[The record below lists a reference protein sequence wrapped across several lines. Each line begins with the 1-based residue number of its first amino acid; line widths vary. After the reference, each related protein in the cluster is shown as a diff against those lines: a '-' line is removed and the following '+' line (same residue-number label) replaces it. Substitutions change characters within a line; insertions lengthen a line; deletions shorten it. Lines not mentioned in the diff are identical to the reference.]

1 MKTSLTL
8 VAALLWQMASVSAG
22 PISDPRHLRYERA
35 VALPDGSAG
44 QACVMLDATVFAHAA
59 TESLNDLRL
68 YAKNSGVEVPFTLTE
83 SETQP
88 PEEESTQVRNV
99 EGRNGDVSFDIVM
112 PQRPYTAVVLN
123 LAAKD
128 FLATAQVYGVQG
140 VGKRTD
146 LGSFA
151 LFDLS
156 AQHLSRST
164 TLPLQE
170 STFSELH
177 IVLHLAAAPGSQNH
191 DLGPAIVKEASVP
204 PSREAQT
211 LYTTVAETTT
221 FAQRGHKS
229 MAKIRIPAHVPVERV
244 SLALDPGF
252 DKNFARPVDITATPD
267 ATRDREAIETI
278 HGEISRVKLA
288 GGSSGVP
295 GVPGV
300 PTVPIDSSRMS
311 VDAVLGAN
319 LRNGATVDLAIE
331 NDGNQPLP
339 LRSVRLEMRQRRI
352 CFDAAANSAPY
363 ILMYGDAVLRAPL
376 YNYARLF
383 NSAAQP
389 VVATLGPE
397 QVNPSFIA
405 RVDRRSYSERHPEL
419 LWVLLLAVFAVLGS
433 IALRNNRRHRQ
444 RN

>member
-8 VAALLWQMASVSAG
+8 VAALFWQMASVSAG
-22 PISDPRHLRYERA
+22 PISDPQHLRYERA
-35 VALPDGSAG
+35 VALPEGASG

-59 TESLNDLRL
+59 AESLSDLRL

-83 SETQP
+83 SETQH

-99 EGRNGDVSFDIVM
+99 TGRNGDVSFDIVM
-112 PQRPYTAVVLN
+112 PPRPYTAVVLD
-123 LAAKD
+123 LTAKD
-128 FLATAQVYGVQG
+128 FLATAQVYGMQG
-140 VGKRTD
+140 IGKRTD

-177 IVLHLAAAPGSQNH
+177 VELHLVPAPGSQSH
-191 DLGPAIVKEASVP
+191 DLGPAIVKAASVP

-221 FAQRGHKS
+221 FVQRGHES
-229 MAKIRIPAHVPVERV
+229 LTTIRIPAHVPVERV

-252 DKNFARPVDITATPD
+252 DKNFARTVGITATPD
-267 ATRDREAIETI
+267 ETRDREAIETI

-288 GGSSGVP
+288 AGSSSGVP
-295 GVPGV
+295 GI
-300 PTVPIDSSRMS
+300 PIDSRRMS

-319 LRNGATVDLAIE
+319 LRNAARVDLAVE
-331 NDGNQPLP
+331 NGESEPLP

-352 CFDAAANSAPY
+352 CFDGAAKNAPY

-376 YNYARLF
+376 YNYTRLF
-383 NSAAQP
+383 TSAVQP
-389 VVATLGPE
+389 IVATLGPE
-397 QVNPSFIA
+397 QVNPSFMV
-405 RVDRRSYSERHPEL
+405 RVDRRTYSERHPEL
-419 LWVLLLAVFAVLGS
+419 PWIALLAVFAVLGS

>member
-8 VAALLWQMASVSAG
+8 AAALLWQMASVSAG
-22 PISDPRHLRYERA
+22 PIADPQHLRYERA
-35 VALPDGSAG
+35 VAPPEGVSG
-44 QACVMLDATVFAHAA
+44 QACVALDATVFAHAA
-59 TESLNDLRL
+59 TESLSDLRL

-83 SETQP
+83 SETQR
-88 PEEESTQVRNV
+88 PEEESAQVLDV
-99 EGRNGDVSFDIVM
+99 AGRNGDVSFDIVM
-112 PQRPYTAVVLN
+112 PPRAYTAVVLD

-128 FLATAQVYGVQG
+128 FLATAQVFGVQS
-140 VGKRTD
+140 VDKRTD

-164 TLPLQE
+164 TLSLQE
-170 STFSELH
+170 STFPELH
-177 IVLHLAAAPGSQNH
+177 VVLHLAPASGSPIH
-191 DLGPAIVKEASVP
+191 DLGPAIVKGASVP

-221 FAQRGHKS
+221 FVQRGHES
-229 MAKIRIPAHVPVERV
+229 LAAIRIPAHVPVERV
-244 SLALDPGF
+244 SLALDSSF
-252 DKNFARPVDITATPD
+252 DKNFARAVHITATPD
-267 ATRDREAIETI
+267 AAQDREAVEMI

-288 GGSSGVP
+288 VGSNP
-295 GVPGV
+295 GVPGE
-300 PTVPIDSSRMS
+300 PRVPIDSRRMS

-319 LRNGATVDLAIE
+319 LRNGATVELAVE
-331 NDGNQPLP
+331 NGGNQPLP

-352 CFDAAANSAPY
+352 CFDAVANSAPY

-376 YNYARLF
+376 YDYARLF
-383 NSAAQP
+383 NSVAQSI
-389 VVATLGPE
+389 VATLGPE
-397 QVNPSFIA
+397 QINPSFIA

-419 LWVLLLAVFAVLGS
+419 LWVALLAVFAVLGS

-444 RN
+444 RIRR

>member
-8 VAALLWQMASVSAG
+8 VAALLWQIASVSSG
-22 PISDPRHLRYERA
+22 PISDPQHLRYERA
-35 VALPDGSAG
+35 VALPEGVSG
-44 QACVMLDATVFAHAA
+44 QACVVLDSTVFAHATA
-59 TESLNDLRL
+59 ESLNDLRL

-83 SETQP
+83 SETQH

-99 EGRNGDVSFDIVM
+99 AGHNGEVSFDIVM
-112 PQRPYTAVVLN
+112 PSRPYTAVVLD

-128 FLATAQVYGVQG
+128 FLATAQVYGMQG
-140 VGKRTD
+140 IGRRTD
-146 LGSFA
+146 LGSYA

-164 TLPLQE
+164 TLSFQE

-177 IVLHLAAAPGSQNH
+177 VVLHLAPAPGSQTQN
-191 DLGPAIVKEASVP
+191 LGPAIVKAASVP

-211 LYTTVAETTT
+211 LYTTVAETTVFT
-221 FAQRGHKS
+221 PRGHES
-229 MAKIRIPAHVPVERV
+229 LAAIRIPAHVPVERV
-244 SLALDPGF
+244 SLDLDPGF
-252 DKNFARPVDITATPD
+252 DKNFARMVDITATPD
-267 ATRDREAIETI
+267 ATQDRGAIETI

-288 GGSSGVP
+288 AGSNAGVP
-295 GVPGV
+295 GVP
-300 PTVPIDSSRMS
+300 IDSRRMN

-319 LRNGATVDLAIE
+319 IRNSATVDLAVE

-352 CFDAAANSAPY
+352 CFDAAASGAPY

-383 NSAAQP
+383 NSAVQP
-389 VVATLGPE
+389 IVATLGPE
-397 QVNPSFIA
+397 QVNPSFIV

-419 LWVLLLAVFAVLGS
+419 LWVLLLAVFAILGS
-433 IALRNNRRHRQ
+433 VALRNNRRHRQ
-444 RN
+444 QN

>member
-83 SETQP
+83 SETQH

-112 PQRPYTAVVLN
+112 PSRPYTDVVLD

-140 VGKRTD
+140 IGKRTD

-177 IVLHLAAAPGSQNH
+177 IVLHLAPAPGSQNH
-191 DLGPAIVKEASVP
+191 DLGPAIVKAASVP

-211 LYTTVAETTT
+211 LYTTVAETAEI
-221 FAQRGHKS
+221 AQHGDKS
-229 MAKIRIPAHVPVERV
+229 IATIHIPAHIPVERV
-244 SLALDPGF
+244 SLDLDSGF
-252 DKNFARPVDITATPD
+252 DKNFARMVDITATPE
-267 ATRDREAIETI
+267 ATPEATPDREAIETI
-278 HGEISRVKLA
+278 RGEISRVKLA
-288 GGSSGVP
+288 AGSSSGVP
-295 GVPGV
+295 GVP
-300 PTVPIDSSRMS
+300 IDSRRMS

-319 LRNGATVDLAIE
+319 LRNGATVNLAIE

-352 CFDAAANSAPY
+352 CFDAAANGAPY
-363 ILMYGDAVLRAPL
+363 ILMYGDAVLHAPL

-383 NSAAQP
+383 NSAAQS

-419 LWVLLLAVFAVLGS
+419 LWILLLAVFAVLGS

>member
-83 SETQP
+83 SETQH

-112 PQRPYTAVVLN
+112 PSRPYTAVVLD

-128 FLATAQVYGVQG
+128 FLATAQVYGMQG
-140 VGKRTD
+140 IGKRTD

-170 STFSELH
+170 SSFSELH
-177 IVLHLAAAPGSQNH
+177 VVLHLAPAPGSQNH
-191 DLGPAIVKEASVP
+191 NLGPAIVKAASVP

-211 LYTTVAETTT
+211 LYTAVAETTT
-221 FAQRGHKS
+221 FAQRGHES
-229 MAKIRIPAHVPVERV
+229 LAAIRVPAHVPVERV
-244 SLALDPGF
+244 SLALDSGF
-252 DKNFARPVDITATPD
+252 DKNFARTVDITATPD

-288 GGSSGVP
+288 AGSSSGVP
-295 GVPGV
+295 GVP
-300 PTVPIDSSRMS
+300 IDSRGMS

-339 LRSVRLEMRQRRI
+339 LRSVRLEMRQRKI

-383 NSAAQP
+383 HSAAQP

-419 LWVLLLAVFAVLGS
+419 LWILLLAVFAVLGS

>member
-8 VAALLWQMASVSAG
+8 VAALFWQMASVSAG
-22 PISDPRHLRYERA
+22 PISDPQHLRYERA
-35 VALPDGSAG
+35 VALPEGASG
-44 QACVMLDATVFAHAA
+44 QACVMLDATVFAHASA
-59 TESLNDLRL
+59 ESLSDLRL

-83 SETQP
+83 SETQH

-99 EGRNGDVSFDIVM
+99 AGRNGDVSFDIVM
-112 PQRPYTAVVLN
+112 PSRPYTAVVLD

-140 VGKRTD
+140 IGKRTD

-156 AQHLSRST
+156 TQHLSRST
-164 TLPLQE
+164 TLSFQE

-177 IVLHLAAAPGSQNH
+177 VVLHMAPAPGSQTQN
-191 DLGPAIVKEASVP
+191 LGPTIVKAASVP

-211 LYTTVAETTT
+211 LYTTVAETAAFT
-221 FAQRGHKS
+221 QRGHES
-229 MAKIRIPAHVPVERV
+229 LAAIRISAHVPVERV
-244 SLALDPGF
+244 SLDLDPGF
-252 DKNFARPVDITATPD
+252 DKNFARAVDITATPD
-267 ATRDREAIETI
+267 ETHDREAIETI

-288 GGSSGVP
+288 AGSNSG
-295 GVPGV
+295 
-300 PTVPIDSSRMS
+300 VPIDSRRMN

-319 LRNGATVDLAIE
+319 LRNSATVDLAIE

-352 CFDAAANSAPY
+352 CFDAAASGAPY

-383 NSAAQP
+383 NSAAQSI
-389 VVATLGPE
+389 VATLGPE
-397 QVNPSFIA
+397 QINPSFVA
-405 RVDRRSYSERHPEL
+405 RVDRRTYSERHPEL
-419 LWVLLLAVFAVLGS
+419 LWVGLLAVFAILGS

-444 RN
+444 PN

>member
-35 VALPDGSAG
+35 VALPEGSTG
-44 QACVMLDATVFAHAA
+44 QACVTLDATVFAHAA

-83 SETQP
+83 SETQH

-99 EGRNGDVSFDIVM
+99 TGRNGDVSFDIVM
-112 PQRPYTAVVLN
+112 PPRPYTAVVLN

-140 VGKRTD
+140 VGERTD

-177 IVLHLAAAPGSQNH
+177 VVLHLAPAPGSQNH

-221 FAQRGHKS
+221 FAQHGHKS
-229 MAKIRIPAHVPVERV
+229 MAKIRMPAHVPVERV
-244 SLALDPGF
+244 SLALDSGF
-252 DKNFARPVDITATPD
+252 DKNFARTVDITATPD

-278 HGEISRVKLA
+278 RGEISRVKFVA
-288 GGSSGVP
+288 GNNSGVP
-295 GVPGV
+295 GA
-300 PTVPIDSSRMS
+300 PIDSRRMS

-319 LRNGATVDLAIE
+319 LRNDATVDLAIE
-331 NDGNQPLP
+331 NDGSEPLP
-339 LRSVRLEMRQRRI
+339 LQSVRLEMRQRRI

-405 RVDRRSYSERHPEL
+405 RADRRSYSERHPEL